1 MKSTSQE
8 LIPLQPHT
16 LLKWP
21 RRPGRKQRGRGERYI
36 MISKNVPRDKNP
48 LLESSDELNNSH
60 KDIEEKTANYIYI
73 NIKQTLI

>member
-48 LLESSDELNNSH
+48 LLESSD
-60 KDIEEKTANYIYI
+60 
-73 NIKQTLI
+73 